1 MKRKHYVEHEHAS
14 QHMCNASS
22 TSTEHAD
29 GTCRRTTPTNHAKQ
43 ACRSTIPTERMP
55 TKHVVGSCRRNTPTE
70 HPDGMPR
77 IRLDIYVMSPLNSNG
92 FCVLVC
98 RQVVYACVI
107 LLPTLSMAL
116 NEEARLVDVPEG
128 PSLRRQGTRHHRLA
142 GQTFGIHGV
151 SSGPTLS

>member
-1 MKRKHYVEHEHAS
+1 
-14 QHMCNASS
+14 
-22 TSTEHAD
+22 
-29 GTCRRTTPTNHAKQ
+29 
-43 ACRSTIPTERMP
+43 
-55 TKHVVGSCRRNTPTE
+55 
-70 HPDGMPR
+70 MPR

-98 RQVVYACVI
+98 RQVVYAYVI
-107 LLPTLSMAL
+107 LLLTLSMTL
-116 NEEARLVDVPEG
+116 NEEASIADVPEG